1 MDVNWW
7 LIKLRLI
14 SSIYPQMLEA
24 LGVTLTIAALALP
37 LAVALGAVIA
47 VLRMFGP
54 KPLSWVLGGFI
65 EFMRNTP
72 LLLQMFL
79 LYFALPAMGWRLDG
93 LYCGVLAIALQHS
106 AFLAE
111 TFRGAIE
118 TVSRR
123 QWEAARALGIRD
135 RSALW
140 HLILPQAALKVA
152 APIGNQLIILIKDT
166 SIVSGIAVLDLT
178 LTGKIILERNAAS
191 FEVFIVVATFYLALT
206 ILLGLLVR
214 FVESRTRTMVG

>member
-1 MDVNWW
+1 
-7 LIKLRLI
+7 
-14 SSIYPQMLEA
+14 
-24 LGVTLTIAALALP
+24 
-37 LAVALGAVIA
+37 
-47 VLRMFGP
+47 MFGP
-54 KPLSWVLGGFI
+54 KPLGWVLGGFI

-93 LYCGVLAIALQHS
+93 LYCGVIAIALQHS

-206 ILLGLLVR
+206 VLLGLLVR
-214 FVESRTRTMVG
+214 WVEARTRTMVG

>member
-93 LYCGVLAIALQHS
+93 LYCGVLALALQHS

-178 LTGKIILERNAAS
+178 LSGKIILERNAAS

>member
-206 ILLGLLVR
+206 VLLGLLVR

>member
-1 MDVNWW
+1 MDQWAAQW
-7 LIKLRLI
+7 RLI
-14 SSIYPQMLEA
+14 LSIYPQMVEA
-24 LGVTLTIAALALP
+24 LWVTLTIAALALP
-37 LAVALGAVIA
+37 LAIALGAVIA
-47 VLRMFGP
+47 ALRIAGP
-54 KPLSWVLGGFI
+54 RWLAGALGGYI

-93 LYCGVLAIALQHS
+93 LYCGVLAIALQHA

-118 TVSRR
+118 STSRR

-135 RSALW
+135 RTALW

-152 APIGNQLIILIKDT
+152 APIGNQLIILVKDT
-166 SIVSGIAVLDLT
+166 SVVSGIAVLDLT

-191 FEVFIVVATFYLALT
+191 FEVFLVVASFYLVLT
-206 ILLGLLVR
+206 VLLGLLVR
-214 FVESRTRTMVG
+214 WVESRTRAMVG